1 MLQISKLLNALP
13 PKVEASWQVDSL
25 VQKTPTINSSD
36 YK

>member
-13 PKVEASWQVDSL
+13 PKVEASWKVDSL
-25 VQKTPTINSSD
+25 VQRTFIINSSD